1 VCTATNINPL
11 VYECVKSLELA
22 ATFFVVVYE
31 KMGFEI
37 IAFSNFLFKETVFF
51 AQGIFYNLSLYHNY
65 IPGLNVQS

>member
-1 VCTATNINPL
+1 MCTATNINPL

-37 IAFSNFLFKETVFF
+37 IAFSNFLFKETVFLLKESSIIYLYIII
-51 AQGIFYNLSLYHNY
+51 IFLA
-65 IPGLNVQS
+65 